1 MLYLPFKSLLESN
14 PDNRVMQWLI
24 ASRMKCLHSLSHLL
38 SISLRLS
45 ILFSI
50 AWVYAVWWVIFLISL
65 TLAPRY
71 RYQHLYVS
79 ILTGSALEIA
89 ITCVARVTMLS
100 DQKFIQRYG
109 HGQNSDFFGKDI
121 SIAMSCLNI
130 LQICWRTRWFCSQSE
145 LKGNQQYIHL
155 IEPPS
160 ISCPIS
166 GAYSDW
172 NWEDVP

>member
-1 MLYLPFKSLLESN
+1 MSAQSQPPSLYFTSTVYSIFHGL
-14 PDNRVMQWLI
+14 VVC
-24 ASRMKCLHSLSHLL
+24 RMVS
-38 SISLRLS
+38 
-45 ILFSI
+45 
-50 AWVYAVWWVIFLISL
+50 LISDISS

-89 ITCVARVTMLS
+89 ITCVARVKMLS

-109 HGQNSDFFGKDI
+109 HGQNSDFFGKNL